1 MGWEEE
7 WLRELRGIKEGMRG
21 IEKGMRGIERE
32 LRLLRER
39 GWRARGGEEKE
50 DDRLESEREEETSVE
65 EIADAER
72 ENEEMKRMNEGAERK
87 KKRDGREKEAG
98 GSEKKGEES
107 VVASDKKDGKRMEED
122 TERSVIEWGKE
133 GGERKG
139 GAWTEVAIE
148 GRREER
154 RRGDKTVRGRGT
166 GGGKEVWRGKGGGL
180 EGESRRR
187 ERQEVRER
195 DEEEERKGGMEVRG
209 GREEGSRGEVYGKKS
224 DRVEKEG
231 EGEGSWWRGVDEEEG
246 EGVKGIWKKVKERM
260 VEVKRREEERVKERE
275 ARERRDEQVRRE
287 RKRRNLVWRGIEGDN
302 FEERCL
308 CLRVLLEEMLEKK
321 VELRGVEE
329 RLGDDGKSI
338 LLVVLEKEEDRDEV
352 LERRGEVGRRWR
364 MSVDEDLTREERK
377 MKWRIKERAR
387 LERNRGKSVEYD
399 SRRLWIEGKE
409 WKWDE
414 EAESWREC
422 KEC

>member
-1 MGWEEE
+1 MVATEKTVELRELRSETVGKEGSDGGVCIGWRQKEMPGQQVMATQEAESFWCSVRSEKMGWEEE
-7 WLRELRGIKEGMRG
+7 WLRELRGIREGMRG

-65 EIADAER
+65 EIADTER

-122 TERSVIEWGKE
+122 TERSVIEGGKE
-133 GGERKG
+133 GE
-139 GAWTEVAIE
+139 
-148 GRREER
+148 
-154 RRGDKTVRGRGT
+154 
-166 GGGKEVWRGKGGGL
+166 RGKG
-180 EGESRRR
+180 
-187 ERQEVRER
+187 ERGQ
-195 DEEEERKGGMEVRG
+195 
-209 GREEGSRGEVYGKKS
+209 
-224 DRVEKEG
+224 
-231 EGEGSWWRGVDEEEG
+231 
-246 EGVKGIWKKVKERM
+246 
-260 VEVKRREEERVKERE
+260 
-275 ARERRDEQVRRE
+275 
-287 RKRRNLVWRGIEGDN
+287 
-302 FEERCL
+302 
-308 CLRVLLEEMLEKK
+308 RVLLEEMLERK

-387 LERNRGKSVEYD
+387 EPVELSRARNEKEGEKRKECLEERGLGWTEGMED
-399 SRRLWIEGKE
+399 EERRREDLEDEGKR
-409 WKWDE
+409 KE
-414 EAESWREC
+414 ENFTVE
-422 KEC
+422 KEGRRGEG